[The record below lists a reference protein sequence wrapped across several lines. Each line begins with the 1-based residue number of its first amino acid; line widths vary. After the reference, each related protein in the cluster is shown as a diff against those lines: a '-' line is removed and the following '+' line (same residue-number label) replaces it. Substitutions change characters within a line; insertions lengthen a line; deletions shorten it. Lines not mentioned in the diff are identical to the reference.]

1 MIGIGV
7 ACPILMNGDTTV
19 SLVAMPIGLWLLLT
33 KERVMD
39 FRL

>member
-7 ACPILMNGDTTV
+7 ACPILMNGDATV